1 MDSKVLSL
9 RFTTSIDLSPSK
21 VSGMLPP
28 SSRISSSIDQLV
40 CSILHINEEFM
51 DLYLTSVLTFETLMN
66 GFVSTDRRIMW
77 CKCCWLPPPPPP
89 RRWSSCWGSG
99 CAWARAGAGCRSP
112 RAPWRGRW
120 PSPPCPSW
128 RPRAGSTGPP
138 PGTPHR
144 TVRPLSARRGTLGT
158 FCLFQYRSHK
168 TRLYGNFRG
177 FIPKMM

>member
-9 RFTTSIDLSPSK
+9 MFTTSIDLSPSK
-21 VSGMLPP
+21 VPGMLPP

-40 CSILHINEEFM
+40 CSILHIKARIHE
-51 DLYLTSVLTFETLMN
+51 LQYLTSVHTFETLMN

-77 CKCCWLPPPPPP
+77 CKCCWARPPPSPPPPP

-112 RAPWRGRW
+112 QAPWRGRW

-138 PGTPHR
+138 PDTPHR
-144 TVRPLSARRGTLGT
+144 TVHPLSARRGTLDIYSYVHVL
-158 FCLFQYRSHK
+158 C
-168 TRLYGNFRG
+168 
-177 FIPKMM
+177 